1 MNPTYR
7 ITFALIMSIPVC
19 FLFNRSVAEIV
30 QNKVVDNMEIST
42 ILPIIMGCLIVIILV
57 LTIVGWQ
64 IRKVMKMDP
73 AKIITKE

>member
-1 MNPTYR
+1 
-7 ITFALIMSIPVC
+7 MSIPVC

-30 QNKVVDNMEIST
+30 QNKVVDNMEIFT

-73 AKIITKE
+73 AKITTKE

>member
-1 MNPTYR
+1 M
-7 ITFALIMSIPVC
+7 IMSIPVC

-42 ILPIIMGCLIVIILV
+42 ILPIIIMGCLIVIILV